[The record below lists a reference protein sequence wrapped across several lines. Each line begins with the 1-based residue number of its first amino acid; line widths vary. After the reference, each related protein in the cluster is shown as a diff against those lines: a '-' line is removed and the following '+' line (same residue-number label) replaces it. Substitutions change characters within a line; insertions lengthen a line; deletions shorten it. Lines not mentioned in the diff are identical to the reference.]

1 MVQILAHPAEV
12 QVPSVRAAQHQS
24 LHCASVKDR
33 GWTLSHCGSDSPSAT
48 AALGNTLQESCEHSM
63 QKILWKGEQVS

>member
-1 MVQILAHPAEV
+1 MVQILAHPVEV

-33 GWTLSHCGSDSPSAT
+33 G
-48 AALGNTLQESCEHSM
+48 
-63 QKILWKGEQVS
+63 